1 MDVTFRFL
9 GPDEGG
15 VLTEAIEAAYGTTYD
30 VRWVYDPAEVCAR
43 LADGRYVSCVA
54 ETGAGELLCHEG
66 MSLAAAGDAVAHSGQ
81 AVTLEAARGQHLFTR
96 TKRVLMDWGQERG
109 LAGMYSEATA
119 AHPYSQ
125 KANIEL
131 GAHETGF
138 LLGWIPASVE
148 NDAAA
153 GSERRR
159 NSAALF
165 YTKLNDGHERRV
177 YAPER
182 HHEIVGQTLA
192 LCRLRGTLAQPPAE
206 CELAEH
212 TELHTEVDADHNL
225 ALLTVTVPGADLEEV
240 IGAERR
246 RLFDDV
252 DLDAIYIDLP
262 LVEPATAL
270 VADHLERL
278 GVSYSGIFPNP
289 KADGDVLRMQS
300 LHRVRVK
307 ADDVAVASDHGRELL
322 DYVLADLE
330 RRD

>member
-9 GPDEGG
+9 APDEGG
-15 VLTEAIEAAYGTTYD
+15 VLTKAIEAAYGTTYD
-30 VRWVYDPAEVCAR
+30 VRWVYDPVEVCAR
-43 LADGRYVSCVA
+43 LAEGRYVSCIA
-54 ETGAGELLCHEG
+54 ETTAGELLCHEG
-66 MSLAAAGDAVAHSGQ
+66 ISLAAAGDAVAHSGQ

-96 TKRVLMDWGQERG
+96 TKRVLMDWGQGRG

-138 LLGWIPASVE
+138 LLGWIPATVE

-153 GSERRR
+153 GAPRQR

-192 LCRLRGTLAQPPAE
+192 LCELRGTLAQPPAE
-206 CELAEH
+206 CELAER
-212 TELHTEVDADHNL
+212 TEMHTEVDADHNL
-225 ALLTVTVPGADLEEV
+225 ALLTVTEPGADLEDV
-240 IGAERR
+240 IGAARR
-246 RLFDDV
+246 RLFDDIG
-252 DLDAIYIDLP
+252 LDAIYIDLP
-262 LVEPATAL
+262 LETPATAL